1 GCAKMTSRI
10 GGYIGGGN
18 WKSANGTAHYGRN
31 FSLQWLK
38 LCELSFQKTH
48 HLRNPYNDNLP
59 VKVLFQSITLSQM
72 CVCLGCL
79 ISPTFLTS

>member
-1 GCAKMTSRI
+1 MLFQGCAKMTSRI

-38 LCELSFQKTH
+38 VHVFLIHFALIQFCRL
-48 HLRNPYNDNLP
+48 
-59 VKVLFQSITLSQM
+59 VLFQTLELPSAIYSFELAPCHM
-72 CVCLGCL
+72 EIFDV
-79 ISPTFLTS
+79 F